1 MALTARMSPLEV
13 RRAFRENREARP
25 TAGLCPGFVQCNLII
40 LPSSEADDFR
50 AFAARNPMAC
60 PVLEETAPGVRGLI
74 RLAQDADVA
83 TDFPRYRVYR
93 HGILEGEPLDIAAL
107 WRDDLVAFLIG
118 CSFSFEEA
126 LLEAGLPV
134 RHIEEGRNVPMY
146 LTDIDCAPA
155 GIFGG
160 KMVVSMRPMLPVQ
173 AEEAAAITARMP
185 RVHGGPV
192 HIGDGRAIGIRDVSK
207 PDFGEAVTV
216 REGEVCIF
224 WPCGVTPQSAVMT
237 AKPPLAITHA
247 PGHMLVCD
255 VLNSTLM
262 G

>member
-1 MALTARMSPLEV
+1 MALTADLSPLAV
-13 RRAFRENREARP
+13 RHAFRRNLEARP

-40 LPSSEADDFR
+40 LPASEADDFR
-50 AFAARNPMAC
+50 TFAARNPMAC
-60 PVLEETAPGVRGLI
+60 PLLEETAPGVRSLV
-74 RLAQDADVA
+74 RLAEDADVA

-93 HGILEGEPLDIAAL
+93 HGVLKGEPLDIRDL
-107 WRDDLVAFLIG
+107 WRDDLVTFLIG

-126 LLEAGLPV
+126 LVARGLPV
-134 RHIEEGRNVPMY
+134 RHIEENRNVPMY

-160 KMVVSMRPMLPVQ
+160 KMVVSMRPMLPHE

-192 HIGDGRAIGIRDVSK
+192 HVGDGRAIGIADVFQ
-207 PDFGEAVTV
+207 PDFGEAVTI
-216 REGEVCIF
+216 RDGEVCVF